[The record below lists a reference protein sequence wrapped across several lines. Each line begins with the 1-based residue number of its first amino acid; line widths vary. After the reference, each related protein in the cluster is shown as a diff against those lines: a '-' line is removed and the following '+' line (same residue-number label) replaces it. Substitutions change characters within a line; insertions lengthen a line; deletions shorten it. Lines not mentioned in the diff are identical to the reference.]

1 GGQRGGQLLLS
12 LHVALPA
19 KNSQGAPA
27 SGNVTLTFPAGS
39 GLLVKVLD
47 GSDKKTEITDY
58 RWIIEEDR
66 TFYIDP
72 NCTIARLALP
82 HNSPLGAADAFDQ
95 AMEQYYNSTVNH
107 AKTRSM
113 FGFTLVLNRPGWIFR
128 ETGNSQDA
136 FG

>member
-1 GGQRGGQLLLS
+1 
-12 LHVALPA
+12 
-19 KNSQGAPA
+19 
-27 SGNVTLTFPAGS
+27 VTLTFPAGS
-39 GLLVKVLD
+39 ALLVKVLD

-95 AMEQYYNSTVNH
+95 ARWSRIIIP
-107 AKTRSM
+107 RSIM
-113 FGFTLVLNRPGWIFR
+113 QRPDGCSGSPWC
-128 ETGNSQDA
+128 
-136 FG
+136 